1 MKRWFV
7 YFLFG
12 TAGAA
17 AAFLLYFWM
26 GALSPLNGSPNPNQS
41 EQSMPLGKAI
51 YQAKCATCHGA
62 SGKGDGKAAPLLNP
76 APRDF
81 TSGMYK
87 IRTTESG
94 SIPTDDDLARSI
106 TYGLYGSA
114 MPDWGPFLHGDSLKA
129 IIAYIK
135 SFSPRF
141 EKEKPRV
148 VDISS
153 PVPSSASSVANG
165 KRVYA
170 KLQCAS
176 CHGTDGKGTDATAT
190 DLIDD
195 WGNEITAANLTEPW
209 TFKGRSTARD
219 IYLRFRTG
227 MNGTPMPSYVGS
239 ASEKEMW
246 NLANYVVSLARKPV
260 WAMNAEELKAFYSAA
275 DAEAKK
281 NPVERGKYLVES
293 SCEGCHSGYSADGKV
308 VPEFKLAGGLV
319 FDIYPFGKFTSFNL
333 TSDKETGLGNW
344 TDAEIKRA
352 ITQGIQRDGSRLLP
366 FPMPWTSIAQMPDD
380 DVNAI
385 IAYLRTVPPIRNE
398 VPLPEKPNIF
408 SYMWGKFEM
417 LILKK
422 QYPGYIYPL
431 KDFSKME
438 HDAKGGTDGG
448 QDSEES
454 QNTSSGSLSTPLVV
468 HNENPFRNDVKEV
481 QP

>member
-1 MKRWFV
+1 MKRWFI

-12 TAGAA
+12 IAGTAAV
-17 AAFLLYFWM
+17 FLLFVWT
-26 GALSPLNGSPNPNQS
+26 GTLSPLKSSPNPDEHS
-41 EQSMPLGKAI
+41 GAMPLGKAI
-51 YQAKCATCHGA
+51 YQAKCTTCHGDD
-62 SGKGDGKAAPLLNP
+62 GKGDGRAAAILNP
-76 APRDF
+76 KPRDF
-81 TSGMYK
+81 TSGIYK

-94 SIPTDDDLARSI
+94 SIPTDEDLARAI
-106 TYGLYGSA
+106 MNGLHGSA

-129 IIAYIK
+129 IVAYVK
-135 SFSPRF
+135 SFSSRF
-141 EKEKPRV
+141 EKEKPHIV
-148 VDISS
+148 HIGS
-153 PVPSSASSVANG
+153 PVPSSSSSIANG

-176 CHGTDGKGTDATAT
+176 CHGTDGKGTDVTAT

-195 WGNEITAANLTEPW
+195 WGNEIDAANLTEPW
-209 TFKGRSTARD
+209 TFKGGNTARD

-246 NLANYVVSLARKPV
+246 DLANYVVSLARKPV
-260 WAMNAEELKAFYSAA
+260 WAMNAEELKAFYAAA

-293 SCEGCHSGYSADGKV
+293 TCAGCHTGYSVDGKAISA
-308 VPEFKLAGGLV
+308 FKLAGGLV
-319 FDIYPFGKFTSFNL
+319 FDLYPFGKFTSFNL

-366 FPMPWTSIAQMPDD
+366 FPMPWTSIAQMPDN

-385 IAYLRTVPPIRNE
+385 IAYLRTVPPVHNA
-398 VPLPEKPNIF
+398 VPLPERPNIF

-431 KDFSKME
+431 KDFSKE
-438 HDAKGGTDGG
+438 L
-448 QDSEES
+448 QSI
-454 QNTSSGSLSTPLVV
+454 SSGSLPTPLVA
-468 HNENPFRNDVKEV
+468 HNENPFGNEEREV